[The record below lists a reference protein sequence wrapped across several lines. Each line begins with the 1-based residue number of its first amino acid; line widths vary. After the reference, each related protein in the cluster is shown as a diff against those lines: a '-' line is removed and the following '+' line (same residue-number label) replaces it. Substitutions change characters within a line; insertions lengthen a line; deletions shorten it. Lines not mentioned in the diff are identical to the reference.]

1 MLILETLLRVVGAAE
16 SMKTG
21 IIVIGAPTKSGRR
34 CKPSDEMNRCECS
47 VNVL

>member
-1 MLILETLLRVVGAAE
+1 MLILETLLWVVGAAE

-21 IIVIGAPTKSGRR
+21 IIVIGACKKSGRR
-34 CKPSDEMNRCECS
+34 CKLSDAINRGECS